1 MLGHCV
7 PQQLFI
13 LVIITSTAANTTT
26 IATLTDAQRVIRR
39 IFFLYSTTTYISVDD
54 DGANRL
60 FSSNDFT
67 QPPLG
72 SYIIYTFATRPY
84 IYTYLPRHTSCLVGG
99 AGYSAGGQ
107 NSFWMV

>member
-39 IFFLYSTTTYISVDD
+39 IFFLYSTTYISVDD

-72 SYIIYTFATRPY
+72 SYGIIYTFATRPY
-84 IYTYLPRHTSCLVGG
+84 IYTYLPRHSSCLVGG